1 MAERVPRVIMML
13 CS

>member
-1 MAERVPRVIMML
+1 MAERVPRVIMMF